1 MVNERII
8 ILGVISDWLIVGQL
22 GPALQPE
29 EAPVILKK
37 ICKDFWLLIQFE
49 KD

>member
-22 GPALQPE
+22 APALQPQE
-29 EAPVILKK
+29 VEVDVI
-37 ICKDFWLLIQFE
+37 FFFSFGF
-49 KD
+49 

>member
-29 EAPVILKK
+29 EAPVIFNNNLKK
-37 ICKDFWLLIQFE
+37 KTM
-49 KD
+49 

>member
-22 GPALQPE
+22 APVLQPE
-29 EAPVILKK
+29 EVEVCVEVCVKV
-37 ICKDFWLLIQFE
+37 CV
-49 KD
+49 